1 MAAEIKLTEA
11 WKSLNIKNYTFQL
24 EPNNPGRNDGGREI
38 RMSSIKMWKDDSKS
52 RAASESMSRDTA
64 RLWNTVP
71 DSIKTAKTLCGAK
84 RLIKLYS
91 VR

>member
-1 MAAEIKLTEA
+1 M
-11 WKSLNIKNYTFQL
+11 
-24 EPNNPGRNDGGREI
+24 

-91 VR
+91 VRYSHKHYIIMHFFTFPISQ

>member
-1 MAAEIKLTEA
+1 M
-11 WKSLNIKNYTFQL
+11 
-24 EPNNPGRNDGGREI
+24 

-71 DSIKTAKTLCGAK
+71 GSIKTAKILCGAK
-84 RLIKLYS
+84 RLIKLYCRTLQS
-91 VR
+91 